1 MNLEKLRKKIPKKM
15 RWTVDIILGILGFF
29 STYFPAGLFID
40 AASEIFSLGISI
52 ILSFLYLIY
61 LFPFSLFNKKK
72 FDLKSYLL
80 WKLLPGY
87 ILAFIL
93 VKVTN

>member
-29 STYFPAGLFID
+29 STYFSAGLFID
-40 AASEIFSLGISI
+40 AAFEIFSLGISI